1 MRRFPGHRRQLVV
14 ADRIQLRQP
23 PLLQQAH
30 KAVVPDRVEGMERV
44 RIFGKPPGGVDHPL
58 LAQFAFVRRQLFATA
73 KQTVTQMGVGLRQLR
88 HRRLVRESARAED
101 QHPLIE
107 GVEEAAHR
115 LAQQPGTLKTR
126 QRRGDAVNK
135 HRQHRQAVQAAQ
147 QKFQRLGEAMV
158 HLHVVRHRQI
168 DTAVDHGVG
177 AGFRQLGRHRQVAG
191 GAGEVADGG
200 GADAEAERRHHVI
213 EKTVVVIGSEEHH
226 QLGLEG
232 GDPPP
237 GVGNHPVHFI
247 KNRLLRVHQSHQR
260 SVGET
265 VQIGMHIRPPSLQR
279 GRYPRLRGPFFP
291 PGRSAVRR
299 GSAGWRER
307 RQSGPV

>member
-1 MRRFPGHRRQLVV
+1 
-14 ADRIQLRQP
+14 
-23 PLLQQAH
+23 
-30 KAVVPDRVEGMERV
+30 MERALV
-44 RIFGKPPGGVDHPL
+44 FGKPSGGVDHPL
-58 LAQFAFVRRQLFATA
+58 LTQLALVRRQLFATA

-88 HRRLVRESARAED
+88 HRRLMRESARAED